1 MMRGAAQ
8 HPRNA
13 APTAPG
19 KRSLPIGDLGFLAG
33 MTNSLGRRSVRL
45 QITLV
50 GDVAVGGEGG
60 EPPRSLAGANARL
73 TLALLTLERA
83 EGVTP
88 ERLAAVLW
96 PEGLPATW
104 RSALRMTMSRVRSF
118 LKAVLGPDS
127 PDPIVSRGGRYRWQL
142 PDGVSVR
149 VDVEDAEQALAAGRR
164 LLAAGEPASAY
175 RHAAQAC
182 DRLRGPFLA
191 DRHCGWV
198 DEQRDRLSDLLVAA
212 LEVTSQ
218 AAVAGGDAAAA
229 LAAAEEAVERAP
241 LRESAHRARMAAHAA
256 AGNRAEALLAYQ
268 RLRRVL
274 ADELGIDPD
283 AETEAAY
290 LELLGPAPPPRAAG
304 TGNGAIP
311 ADAADAVRRTAAPAP
326 FVGRDAELAVL
337 GAAWDRAA
345 GGARHVVV
353 VTGEAGIGKTRL
365 ATEAARRVSAQG
377 GLVLFG
383 RCDQEAIVPYQ
394 PIVEALDG
402 YVAATP
408 ADELPV
414 LNAAARAELAAVLPS
429 LDAPRTA
436 GGGPDGRARL
446 FDAVTTLVASAAAD
460 RPVLL
465 VLDDL
470 QWADD
475 DTLLLVRHLLRRA
488 GDAPVL
494 VVAISRDHD
503 VAPGSV
509 LGDVIHAL
517 DRDGWVRR
525 LPLRGLEASDVRNLV
540 RQSIPGP
547 RDQVALASRLVA
559 ETAGNPFL
567 VTEMLRAGLE
577 PADQSIPPSVQELV
591 AGRLGRLGPAA
602 TELLRTAA
610 VAGTRFELDVVAA
623 GAGLDE
629 TATLDGLDAALG
641 SGLIAEESADR
652 YRFPHD
658 IVRRTLVAQ
667 LSGARRRALH
677 ARLADA
683 IESRR
688 PDRLEDYTAVLAH
701 HTSSSAGPDGDQR
714 AVRWSR
720 AAAAQAIGRRAL
732 AEAVR
737 LERQALTHVPAADG
751 GQRAEVLV
759 DLAVALLAA
768 GDPGGEPTLIEAATV
783 ARRHGRFDVL
793 TRAAL
798 ALADRSVER
807 PELRTDAG
815 ALVEA
820 ALGAFGATDE
830 DGWLLRARLL
840 ARAVALA
847 SAAGRRP
854 PDDALRTLRRRLASL
869 GGPDH
874 LDERVAVATDL
885 AILADAARDP
895 GSAVV
900 AAHER
905 AMAAALAGDDETA
918 EVGLRVIEEA
928 AAKTDDRSAAALA
941 AEHEAAKA
949 AMTGHFDDAV
959 AAIEAAV
966 RARSLLEGPAVAAI
980 VARQH
985 RAVMAW
991 VRGSP
996 GSVPPTD
1003 DVALAVTRAAPDATA
1018 DVALELLVA
1027 GDGAGARLH
1036 ARDVVSGVRPLPGGD
1051 GRLHALGVLALVAA
1065 DLRDP
1070 GLVDAV
1076 RTLLA
1081 PHADLTCGVGYRT
1094 FAGVAAFHL
1103 GRLAAASG
1111 DWADAERH
1119 MLGALRRFSALQA
1132 RPWVAFTQRV
1142 LADVVEARG
1151 RPSDREWL
1159 AALRGESRWA
1169 TATLGL
1175 REL

>member
-1 MMRGAAQ
+1 MRLEI
-8 HPRNA
+8 
-13 APTAPG
+13 T
-19 KRSLPIGDLGFLAG
+19 LIGDIAL
-33 MTNSLGRRSVRL
+33 
-45 QITLV
+45 
-50 GDVAVGGEGG
+50 GGESD
-60 EPPRSLAGANARL
+60 EPRRALAGANARVA
-73 TLALLTLERA
+73 LALLTLERA
-83 EGVTP
+83 QGVTSD
-88 ERLAAVLW
+88 RLAEALW
-96 PEGLPATW
+96 PGGLPATW
-104 RSALRMTMSRVRSF
+104 GSALRMTVSRVRSF
-118 LKAVLGPDS
+118 LKDALGPTA
-127 PDPIVSRGGRYRWQL
+127 PDPILAQGGRYRWRL
-142 PDGVSVR
+142 PDGVSLR
-149 VDVEDAEQALAAGRR
+149 VDVEDAEQALATAREA
-164 LLAAGEPASAY
+164 LASGDHASAY
-175 RHAAQAC
+175 REASQAAT
-182 DRLRGPFLA
+182 RLRGPFLA
-191 DRHCGWV
+191 GRHGAWV

-212 LEVTSQ
+212 LEAASQ
-218 AAVAGGDAAAA
+218 AATAGGDAATA
-229 LAAAEEAVERAP
+229 LALADDAVERAP
-241 LRESAHRARMAAHAA
+241 LRESAHRARMGAHAA
-256 AGNRAEALLAYQ
+256 AGNRGEALLAYQ

-274 ADELGIDPD
+274 ADELGVDPD

-290 LELLGPAPPPRAAG
+290 LQLLGPAPLPRGAG
-304 TGNGAIP
+304 TGRA
-311 ADAADAVRRTAAPAP
+311 ADAAEAADAGSGASAPAP

-337 GAAWDRAA
+337 GTAWDRAA

-383 RCDQEAIVPYQ
+383 RCDEEAIVPYQ

-408 ADELPV
+408 ADELP
-414 LNAAARAELAAVLPS
+414 AMDEPARAELAAVLPS
-429 LDAPRTA
+429 LDGPRSP

-460 RPVLL
+460 RAVLL

-494 VVAISRDHD
+494 VIAISRDQD
-503 VAPGSV
+503 VATGSV

-525 LPLRGLEASDVRNLV
+525 LPLGGLDESDVRTLV
-540 RQSIPGP
+540 RRSVRTPG
-547 RDQVALASRLVA
+547 DQVSLARRLMA

-567 VTEMLRAGLE
+567 VTEMLRAPLDATDV
-577 PADQSIPPSVQELV
+577 PIPVGVQELV
-591 AGRLGRLGPAA
+591 AGRLGRLGDAA
-602 TELLRTAA
+602 TELLRAAA
-610 VAGTRFELDVVAA
+610 VAGARFELDVVAA
-623 GAGLDE
+623 AAGLDE

-641 SGLIAEESADR
+641 SGLVTEESAER

-688 PDRLEDYTAVLAH
+688 SDRLQAYTAILAH
-701 HTSSSAGPDGDQR
+701 HTSATASPQGDPR

-720 AAAAQAIGRRAL
+720 TAAAQATERRAL

-737 LERQALTHVPAADG
+737 LERQALAHVPGDDG
-751 GQRAEVLV
+751 GQRAEVLT
-759 DLAVALLAA
+759 DLAMALLAA
-768 GDPGGEPTLIEAATV
+768 GDPGGEPTLIEAAAV

-793 TRAAL
+793 ARAAL
-798 ALADRSVER
+798 ALADRSGER

-815 ALVEA
+815 ALVDA
-820 ALGAFGATDE
+820 ALDSFRPADE
-830 DGWLLRARLL
+830 DGALVHARLL

-847 SAAGRRP
+847 GARGPRPSA
-854 PDDALRTLRRRLASL
+854 DALHALRRRLDAL

-874 LDERVAVATDL
+874 LDERIALANDL
-885 AILADAARDP
+885 AILADAAGDAA
-895 GSAVV
+895 SAVV

-905 AMAAALAGDDETA
+905 AMAAALTGDDETVQA
-918 EVGLRVIEEA
+918 CLLVIEEA
-928 AAKTDDRSAAALA
+928 AAKTDDQAAAALA

-949 AMTGHFDDAV
+949 AMTGHFDDARV
-959 AAIEAAV
+959 AVESAV
-966 RARSLLEGPAVAAI
+966 RARGVLDGPEAAAV
-980 VARQH
+980 VARRH
-985 RAVMAW
+985 RAVLAW
-991 VRGSP
+991 MLESP
-996 GSVPPTD
+996 APVPADADPQD
-1003 DVALAVTRAAPDATA
+1003 GPDVAGDA
-1018 DVALELLVA
+1018 ALELLVRGEA
-1027 GDGAGARLH
+1027 DRARLVG
-1036 ARDVVSGVRPLPGGD
+1036 RDLVAGVRPLPPGD
-1051 GRLHALGVLALVAA
+1051 ERPHALGVLALVAA
-1065 DLRDP
+1065 DLRDAA
-1070 GLVDAV
+1070 LVDGV
-1076 RTLLA
+1076 RALLA
-1081 PHADLTCGVGYRT
+1081 PHADLTCGIGYRT

-1103 GRLAAASG
+1103 GRLAAVTG

-1119 MLGALRRFSALQA
+1119 MLVALGRFSALQA

-1142 LADVVEARG
+1142 LADVLEARG

>member
-1 MMRGAAQ
+1 VRLEI
-8 HPRNA
+8 
-13 APTAPG
+13 T
-19 KRSLPIGDLGFLAG
+19 LIGD
-33 MTNSLGRRSVRL
+33 
-45 QITLV
+45 I
-50 GDVAVGGEGG
+50 AVGGEGD
-60 EPPRSLAGANARL
+60 ESPRSLAGTNARV
-73 TLALLTLERA
+73 TLALLTLERNQ
-83 EGVTP
+83 GVTS
-88 ERLAAVLW
+88 ERLAEVLW
-96 PEGLPATW
+96 PDGLPATW
-104 RSALRMTMSRVRSF
+104 GSALRMTMSRVRSF
-118 LKAVLGPDS
+118 LKASVGPAA
-127 PDPIVSRGGRYRWQL
+127 PDPIVARGGRYRWQL
-142 PDGVSVR
+142 PDGVSLR
-149 VDVEDAEQALAAGRR
+149 VDVEDAEQVLAAARGAF
-164 LLAAGEPASAY
+164 AAGDGETAY
-175 RHAAQAC
+175 RHASDAA

-191 DRHCGWV
+191 GRHGAWV

-212 LEVTSQ
+212 LEVASQ
-218 AAVAGGDAAAA
+218 AAAAGGDAAAA
-229 LAAAEEAVERAP
+229 FAAAEEAVERAP

-256 AGNRAEALLAYQ
+256 AGNRAEALIAYQ
-268 RLRRVL
+268 RLRRAL

-283 AETEAAY
+283 AETEVAY
-290 LELLGPAPPPRAAG
+290 LQLLGPAPPSRT
-304 TGNGAIP
+304 TGDGRSLDA
-311 ADAADAVRRTAAPAP
+311 ADAADAGHAVAAPP
-326 FVGRDAELAVL
+326 KFVGRDAELAVL

-345 GGARHVVV
+345 EGARHVVV

-408 ADELPV
+408 ADELPP
-414 LNAAARAELAAVLPS
+414 LDEATRAELAAVLPS
-429 LDAPRTA
+429 LDGPRTA
-436 GGGPDGRARL
+436 GSGPDGRSRL
-446 FDAVTTLVASAAAD
+446 FDAVTSLVASAAAD
-460 RPVLL
+460 RAVLL

-494 VVAISRDHD
+494 VVAISREHD

-525 LPLRGLEASDVRNLV
+525 LPLQGLAESDVRVLL
-540 RQSIPGP
+540 RQGGPTP
-547 RDQVALASRLVA
+547 RDQVALARRLVA

-577 PADQSIPPSVQELV
+577 PADPTIPLGVQELV
-591 AGRLGRLGPAA
+591 AGRLGRLAGEA
-602 TELLRTAA
+602 TELLRAAA
-610 VAGTRFELDVVAA
+610 VAGTRFELDLVAA
-623 GAGLDE
+623 AARLDE
-629 TATLDGLDAALG
+629 TATLDGLDAALE
-641 SGLIAEESADR
+641 SGLITEESAER

-688 PDRLEDYTAVLAH
+688 SDRLEDYTAILAH
-701 HTSSSAGPDGDQR
+701 HTSASAAPQGDQR
-714 AVRWSR
+714 AVHWSL
-720 AAAAQAIGRRAL
+720 AAAAQATERRAL

-737 LERQALTHVPAADG
+737 LERQALTHVPADDA
-751 GQRAEVLV
+751 GQRAEG
-759 DLAVALLAA
+759 LANLAMALLAA

-783 ARRHGRFDVL
+783 ARKHGRFDVL
-793 TRAAL
+793 ARAAL
-798 ALADRSVER
+798 ALADRSAER

-815 ALVEA
+815 ALVDA
-820 ALGAFGATDE
+820 ALATFRATGE
-830 DGWLLRARLL
+830 DGALVKARLL

-847 SAAGRRP
+847 GAAGPRP
-854 PDDALRTLRRRLASL
+854 TDEALHAVRRRLGSL

-874 LDERVAVATDL
+874 LDERIALAGDL
-885 AILADAARDP
+885 AILADAAGDP
-895 GSAVV
+895 ASAVV

-918 EVGLRVIEEA
+918 QVCLRVIEEA
-928 AAKTDDRSAAALA
+928 AAKSDDQFAAALA
-941 AEHEAAKA
+941 AEHEAARA

-959 AAIEAAV
+959 AAIEGAV
-966 RARSLLEGPAVAAI
+966 RARGLLDGPAAAG
-980 VARQH
+980 VLARRH
-985 RAVMAW
+985 RAVLAW
-991 VRGSP
+991 MLRSP
-996 GSVPPTD
+996 PSVPSAA
-1003 DVALAVTRAAPDATA
+1003 DVPLSEMPDAQDTTGDA
-1018 DVALELLVA
+1018 ALELLVR
-1027 GDGAGARLH
+1027 GERDGARLLV
-1036 ARDVVSGVRPLPGGD
+1036 RDMVAGVRPLPHGD
-1051 GRLHALGVLALVAA
+1051 ERLHALGVLALVAS

-1070 GLVDAV
+1070 GLVDVV

-1081 PHADLTCGVGYRT
+1081 PHADLTCGIGYRT
-1094 FAGVAAFHL
+1094 FAGVATFHL
-1103 GRLAAASG
+1103 GRLAAVSG

-1119 MLGALRRFSALQA
+1119 MLVALRRYSGLQA

-1142 LADVVEARG
+1142 LADVLEARG

-1159 AALRGESRWA
+1159 DALCRESRWA